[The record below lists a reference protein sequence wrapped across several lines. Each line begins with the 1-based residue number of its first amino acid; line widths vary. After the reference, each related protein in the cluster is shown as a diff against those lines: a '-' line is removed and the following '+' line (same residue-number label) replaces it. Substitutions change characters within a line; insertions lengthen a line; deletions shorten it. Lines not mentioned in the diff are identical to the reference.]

1 MKVAT
6 GGTTMKIVNGG
17 KNMTN
22 MTDRMFAKRLAKL
35 NTMLFDCVVLAE
47 DILNTEQAHYLKS
60 LLDDSTDNKL
70 KELQTLY
77 NSYAQ
82 DGICDCD
89 LHSATLSDITRLVEK
104 LNINI

>member
-77 NSYAQ
+77 NSYTQ

-104 LNINI
+104 LNI